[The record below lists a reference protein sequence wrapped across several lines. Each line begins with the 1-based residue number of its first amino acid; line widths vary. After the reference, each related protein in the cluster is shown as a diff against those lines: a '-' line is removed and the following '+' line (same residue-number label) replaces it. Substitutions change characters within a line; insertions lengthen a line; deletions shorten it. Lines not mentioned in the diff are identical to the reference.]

1 MKGFLNLKIGIKLL
15 SGFILVALIAGAVGA
30 FGMINI
36 KQIDQSYSDM
46 QTYQTL
52 PIKSLSKI
60 TENYLMIRVLLRD
73 MVIAST
79 AEVVDADASKMINLQ
94 AELDKYSLEYKD
106 KIVSDSMKA
115 EFDKFNLGKEA
126 YYADLKVVIP
136 LLKANK
142 DAQALQIMSSEGTL
156 GKAAILIQDS
166 LSKMSDMKTTQSTEI
181 SNANTAQ
188 ANQSILLMG
197 IMVAVAMFLAVALG
211 LLLSRII
218 SKPLVKSVEM
228 IQEMGKGHLS
238 GRLNITTKDE
248 IGLMA
253 GTMDQFAE
261 NLQNKVIATLYAISE
276 GDVSTDVDATDDR
289 DEIAPALIKITESIR
304 NLVTDANMLEQAA
317 IDGKLDT
324 RADASKHS
332 GDYAKIVNGVNNC
345 LDAVIGPL
353 NVAAEYVD
361 RISQGNLPPR
371 ITDQYNGDFNEIKNN
386 LNTCIDSINALVTD
400 ANRLEQAA
408 IDGKLDTRAD
418 ASKHSGDYA
427 KIVDGVNNCLD
438 AVIGP
443 LNVAAEYVDRI
454 SQGNLPPRITDK
466 YNGDFNEIKNNLNT
480 CIDSITALVADAN
493 LLEQAA
499 IEGKLATRADASKHS
514 GDYAKIVNGV
524 NNCLDSVIG
533 PLNVAAEYVERISQ
547 GNLPPRITDK
557 YNGDFNEI
565 KNNLNSCI
573 DTMAGLLSE
582 TNTLIEA
589 ALEGRLSSRADA
601 SSFIGDWKTLI
612 LGINKILGAVL
623 EPVTEASAVLQEM
636 AQGNLVKRV
645 TGMYK
650 GDHAAIK
657 DALNNTLTTLNEVL
671 GDVGTASDQVA
682 VGSRQV
688 SEGSQTL
695 SQGSMQ
701 QASAVE
707 QLTASLTQIA
717 AQTKQN
723 AANANQANDLASQA
737 REHADRG
744 NEYMQGMLASMEDI
758 NASSSSISKIIKVI
772 DEIAFQTNILAL
784 NAAVEAARAG
794 QHGKGFAVV
803 AEEVRNLA
811 ARSANA
817 AKETTAMIE
826 GSIAKVENGTKIA
839 KETAG
844 ALEKIVTGIAQ
855 AADLVVEIASASNE
869 QANAVFQINKGIEQ
883 VSQVVQHNSATAE
896 ESAAAS
902 EELSSQ
908 AELMKETMGKF
919 RLDRRSSSN
928 NSARLTYNEQES
940 RGTFQNSAQ
949 SYSDNRIDL
958 SSKKAPLTE
967 SDFDKY

>member
-1 MKGFLNLKIGIKLL
+1 LEKGGETMKGFLNLKISVKLL
-15 SGFILVALIAGAVGA
+15 SGFILVALIAGAVGG
-30 FGMINI
+30 FGIINI
-36 KQIDQSYSDM
+36 KSLNNSDT
-46 QTYQTL
+46 QLYQEKTVPIAIFGDVSSGFQRNLMLITL
-52 PIKSLSKI
+52 AIHANDPAEIASIIKSTEAISAQI
-60 TENYLMIRVLLRD
+60 TKDLAVIKDTKFPPEIIALIKNWEDSRQALIDERAKVFELATSNQDELAWAMIADKGSFGIANKAYLDNIMA
-73 MVIAST
+73 IA
-79 AEVVDADASKMINLQ
+79 D
-94 AELDKYSLEYKD
+94 EL
-106 KIVSDSMKA
+106 A
-115 EFDKFNLGKEA
+115 NEA
-126 YYADLKVVIP
+126 
-136 LLKANK
+136 LLK
-142 DAQALQIMSSEGTL
+142 
-156 GKAAILIQDS
+156 
-166 LSKMSDMKTTQSTEI
+166 SD
-181 SNANTAQ
+181 ANTAQ
-188 ANQSILLMG
+188 ANQVILFMG
-197 IMVAVAMFLAVALG
+197 IMVAVAMVLAIVIG
-211 LLLSRII
+211 LFLSRII
-218 SKPLVKSVEM
+218 SKPLAKSVEM

-238 GRLNITTKDE
+238 ARLNLTTKDE
-248 IGLMA
+248 IGVMA
-253 GTMDQFAE
+253 NAMDQFADD
-261 NLQNKVIATLYAISE
+261 LQNKVIATVYAISE
-276 GDVSTDVDATDDR
+276 GDVSIDVEAMDEK

-317 IDGKLDT
+317 VEGKLAT

-332 GDYAKIVNGVNNC
+332 GDYAKIVKGVNNC

-353 NVAAEYVD
+353 NVAAEYVE
-361 RISQGNLPPR
+361 RISQGNVPPR

-386 LNTCIDSINALVTD
+386 LNTCIDSINALVED

-408 IDGKLDTRAD
+408 VDGKLD
-418 ASKHSGDYA
+418 
-427 KIVDGVNNCLD
+427 
-438 AVIGP
+438 
-443 LNVAAEYVDRI
+443 
-454 SQGNLPPRITDK
+454 
-466 YNGDFNEIKNNLNT
+466 
-480 CIDSITALVADAN
+480 
-493 LLEQAA
+493 
-499 IEGKLATRADASKHS
+499 TRADASKHS

-573 DTMAGLLSE
+573 DTMTGLLSE
-582 TNTLIEA
+582 TNTLIDA
-589 ALEGRLSSRADA
+589 ALEGRLTTRADA
-601 SSFIGDWKTLI
+601 SSFVGDWKTLI

-744 NEYMQGMLASMEDI
+744 NEYMKGMLASMEDI

-839 KETAG
+839 KETAS

-919 RLDRRSSSN
+919 RLDRRSSTVS
-928 NSARLTYNEQES
+928 SPRLTFNEQET
-940 RGTFQNSAQ
+940 RGTFSNNNQPNMD
-949 SYSDNRIDL
+949 YRIDL
-958 SSKKAPLTE
+958 SARKAPLTE
-967 SDFDKY
+967 RDFDKY